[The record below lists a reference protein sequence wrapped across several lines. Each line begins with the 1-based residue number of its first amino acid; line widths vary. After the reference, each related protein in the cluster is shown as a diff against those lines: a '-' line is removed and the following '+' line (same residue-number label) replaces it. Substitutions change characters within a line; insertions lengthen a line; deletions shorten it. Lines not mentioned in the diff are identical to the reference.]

1 MTSFA
6 APRPHHRLLHMDYMW
21 QALLVVIVGSFMVML
36 DTTVVNIALPRIIS
50 VFGAQV
56 TSVQYVLT
64 GYMLALAIVMPA
76 TGYLTDT
83 FGTKRVYLISM
94 VAFTLGSALCGMSW
108 NVTSLVTFRVLQGL
122 GGGMLMPL
130 GMTILFKVVPPE
142 KRGVVMGVFGLPLML
157 APVIGPTLGGYIV
170 EYIDWRFIFTLN
182 IPIGALGLLLGAT
195 LLRET
200 DTRSDLKFDLRGFVL
215 SAVGFASLLYALSQ
229 GNTDGWDSVEIISLL
244 TIGSISLMLWVWAE
258 LTTEHPL
265 VELRVF
271 AIPVFALATGV
282 TFIVTIGMFSS
293 MFLLPI
299 FLQDFRGLGA
309 MQTGLLLF
317 PQAAAS
323 GLMAPISGRLFDRFG
338 PRPLVVT
345 GLLLLGITTWRLSFI
360 DVTTT
365 GDTLREIFILRG
377 FAMGLT
383 VMPAMTVGMNAV
395 PPALIARSSSLTNVL
410 RQLFSSFGTAIFAT
424 LLTTRENFHAA
435 VLTQTLTPSNLTVQ
449 QLMITVQRYLTEQGY
464 SLAQAKALGTY
475 ALYGQLEM
483 SAAVKSF
490 DDCFYIAAGAC
501 LLGIIP
507 AVFLKSKGLPAH
519 GTGQGPALME

>member
-1 MTSFA
+1 MASFA
-6 APRPHHRLLHMDYMW
+6 VPRPHHRLLHMDYMW

-83 FGTKRVYLISM
+83 FGTKRIYLLSIA
-94 VAFTLGSALCGMSW
+94 AFTLGSALCGMSW
-108 NVTSLVTFRVLQGL
+108 SVSSLVVFRILQGL

-130 GMTILFKVVPPE
+130 GMTIIFKAVPAD

-182 IPIGALGLLLGAT
+182 IPIGALGLVLGAT

-200 DTRSDLKFDLRGFVL
+200 ETRSDLKFDLRGFAL
-215 SAVGFASLLYALSQ
+215 SGVGFASLLYALSQ
-229 GNTDGWDSVEIISLL
+229 GNTDGWNSLEIISLL
-244 TIGSISLMLWVWAE
+244 TVGSISLILWVWAE
-258 LTTEHPL
+258 LTTDQPL

-271 AIPVFALATGV
+271 AIPVYALATGV
-282 TFIVTIGMFSS
+282 NFIITVGMFSS

-309 MQTGLLLF
+309 METGLLLF
-317 PQAAAS
+317 PQAAAA
-323 GLMAPISGRLFDRFG
+323 GLMAPVSGRLFDRFG

-360 DVTTT
+360 DVTT
-365 GDTLREIFILRG
+365 GDNTLRELFVLRG
-377 FAMGLT
+377 VAMGLSM
-383 VMPAMTVGMNAV
+383 MPAMTAGMNAV

-424 LLTTRENFHAA
+424 LLTTRQTFHEA
-435 VLTQTLTPSNLTVQ
+435 VLAQTLTPNNLTVQ
-449 QLMITVQRYLTEQGY
+449 QLMTMMQRYLVEQGY
-464 SLAQAKALGTY
+464 SLVQAKALGIY
-475 ALYGQLEM
+475 ALYGQLAM
-483 SAAVKSF
+483 SAAVRSF
-490 DDCFYIAAGAC
+490 DDCFYISAGAC

-507 AVFLKSKGLPAH
+507 ALFLKSRGVPQH
-519 GTGQGPALME
+519 GGGRGPTVMD